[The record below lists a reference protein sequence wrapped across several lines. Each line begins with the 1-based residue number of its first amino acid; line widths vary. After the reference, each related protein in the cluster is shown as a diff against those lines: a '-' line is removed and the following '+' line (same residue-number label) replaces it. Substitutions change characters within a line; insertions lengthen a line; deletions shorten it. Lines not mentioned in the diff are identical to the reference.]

1 MSIDLQNTKCIFW
14 HQGDEIKHFT
24 YVLKQNR
31 LAEKRVELLGL
42 LSQLMSE
49 QESRREELRKRLV
62 IVLT

>member
-1 MSIDLQNTKCIFW
+1 MLFFIFYFAY
-14 HQGDEIKHFT
+14 I
-24 YVLKQNR
+24 LKQNR

-62 IVLT
+62 SV